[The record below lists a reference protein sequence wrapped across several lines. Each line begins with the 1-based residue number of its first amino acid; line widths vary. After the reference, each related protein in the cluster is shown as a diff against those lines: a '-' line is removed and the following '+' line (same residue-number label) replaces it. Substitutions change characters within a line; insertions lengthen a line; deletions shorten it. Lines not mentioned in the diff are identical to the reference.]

1 LADNVAEEEQVDWT
15 TIVKEAQDTFFV
27 RHGFFKCPDFPEH
40 YF

>member
-15 TIVKEAQDTFFV
+15 TIVKEAQDTFFG
-27 RHGFFKCPDFPEH
+27 RHGFFKGPDFPEH